1 MRVNSSSLSGSIANG
16 SYSWTQGSLDS
27 VSVTNQTVLG
37 DGPVS
42 SIYNKQMAYT
52 LTYNETA
59 KGWPSFY
66 SFTPERMIGM
76 NNHFYSFKGGKLY
89 QHNSD
94 TAFRNNFYGDQFTS
108 SITGVVN
115 ESPSEVKKFKTFA
128 LEGNAPWDCTVLS
141 DLESGY
147 INKNWFS
154 LKEGE
159 YHAYIRRT
167 ADDNVFE
174 ARSAQGIGSS
184 TSVDSSITTSILL
197 TFNFNI
203 GTMVSIGDKMYSVIA
218 AVPTF
223 VGIITATTGTTI
235 TINGTGAPATPTA
248 GQFMMYIRNNIAE
261 SYGATGYYLRYTL
274 TNSSTSF
281 VELYGV
287 SSNLFKSYP

>member
-1 MRVNSSSLSGSIANG
+1 
-16 SYSWTQGSLDS
+16 
-27 VSVTNQTVLG
+27 
-37 DGPVS
+37 
-42 SIYNKQMAYT
+42 MAYT
-52 LTYNETA
+52 LTYSETA

-66 SFTPERMIGM
+66 SFYPERMVGM

-94 TAFRNNFYGDQFTS
+94 NSSRNNFYGIQGDS
-108 SITGVVN
+108 RITGVVN

-147 INKNWFS
+147 IDKDWFS

-223 VGIITATTGTTI
+223 VGIITATTDTTI

>member
-1 MRVNSSSLSGSIANG
+1 
-16 SYSWTQGSLDS
+16 
-27 VSVTNQTVLG
+27 
-37 DGPVS
+37 
-42 SIYNKQMAYT
+42 MAYT

-223 VGIITATTGTTI
+223 VGIITATTDTTI
-235 TINGTGAPATPTA
+235 TINGTGAPAIPTA

>member
-1 MRVNSSSLSGSIANG
+1 
-16 SYSWTQGSLDS
+16 
-27 VSVTNQTVLG
+27 
-37 DGPVS
+37 
-42 SIYNKQMAYT
+42 MAYT

-147 INKNWFS
+147 IDKDWFS

-223 VGIITATTGTTI
+223 VGIITATTDTTI

>member
-1 MRVNSSSLSGSIANG
+1 
-16 SYSWTQGSLDS
+16 
-27 VSVTNQTVLG
+27 
-37 DGPVS
+37 
-42 SIYNKQMAYT
+42 MAYT

-66 SFTPERMIGM
+66 SFIPERMIGM

-94 TAFRNNFYGDQFTS
+94 TSFRNNFYGDQFTS

-218 AVPTF
+218 SVPTF
-223 VGIITATTGTTI
+223 VGIITATTDATI